1 MKNKQ
6 YFNIFKYF
14 TAEIEK
20 NLNFKRQISNFTFIA
35 KNIEYL
41 SMEDRRTLAVE
52 KWLVSVNFKP
62 NGGLEVSYSNI
73 QCGQL
78 NQKWC
83 EKKKRK

>member
-41 SMEDRRTLAVE
+41 SMED
-52 KWLVSVNFKP
+52 
-62 NGGLEVSYSNI
+62 
-73 QCGQL
+73 
-78 NQKWC
+78 
-83 EKKKRK
+83 